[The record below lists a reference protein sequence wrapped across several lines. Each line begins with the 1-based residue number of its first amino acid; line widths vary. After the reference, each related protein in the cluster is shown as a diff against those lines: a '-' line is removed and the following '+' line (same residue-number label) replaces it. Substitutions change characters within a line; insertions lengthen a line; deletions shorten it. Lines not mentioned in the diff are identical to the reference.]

1 MARERDISP
10 YMVVGIVSGGS
21 TECGIGQPGIYTRVS
36 TYLRWIIKNMI

>member
-1 MARERDISP
+1 MAREKDISP

-21 TECGIGQPGIYTRVS
+21 TECGVGQPGIYTRVS

>member
-10 YMVVGIVSGGS
+10 YMLVGIVSGGS
-21 TECGIGQPGIYTRVS
+21 TECGVGQPGIYTRVS

>member
-1 MARERDISP
+1 MARESDISP

-21 TECGIGQPGIYTRVS
+21 KECGVGQPGIYTRVS